1 MYKQR
6 CLYLSSTA
14 AGITKTAIN
23 LPKVQWKNEKRRLQ
37 TLLHSSQGWR
47 NFSSLPKQFLEELSR
62 VENVVLSESAFYII
76 WNWLTFVVVDDI

>member
-1 MYKQR
+1 MFKHK
-6 CLYLSSTA
+6 CLFLSSSA

-23 LPKVQWKNEKRRLQ
+23 LSKALWKSEKRKLQ

-62 VENVVLSESAFYII
+62 VDNVVLSESAFFYH
-76 WNWLTFVVVDDI
+76 LELVDFCCC